1 MTITSQLDRIEHLLL
16 SQYHLINFWSAK
28 TMADITQLQAKIDAL
43 TAAAAA
49 DKVASAAS
57 AAKVDTAVGLLQALS
72 ASIADLK
79 AQLAAGNA
87 ITQDQVDAL
96 TAKAETGLADLT
108 ASAATETAADA
119 ALDAGVAAN
128 TPTA

>member
-1 MTITSQLDRIEHLLL
+1 MSQLDRIEHLLL
-16 SQYHLINFWSAK
+16 SQFHLINYWSEK
-28 TMADITQLQAKIDAL
+28 IMLDITQLQAQVEAL
-43 TAAAAA
+43 TAAASA
-49 DKVASAAS
+49 DKAAAAAS

-79 AQLAAGNA
+79 AQLGAGNA
-87 ITQDQVDAL
+87 ITQADIDAL
-96 TAKAETGLADLT
+96 TAKASAALTDLT

-119 ALDAGVAAN
+119 ALDAGVAGN